1 MHSTAAHF
9 VPPPLSLVVRYHKE
23 ITVKHLISI
32 TLLTLIVGCASQQK
46 SDSAIYTEA
55 ATQFASTL
63 PPNQKTMSFPS
74 IKIPSHGMLADSL
87 AIAAGGGANATQLQ
101 QELLTAKA
109 SGITGFLIIGS
120 SSALDLAVI
129 EGATESQDLYGM
141 SIFYSGG
148 ADKKNEIRSAIEKS
162 KASFHY
168 ISAE

>member
-1 MHSTAAHF
+1 MKNL
-9 VPPPLSLVVRYHKE
+9 LSV
-23 ITVKHLISI
+23 
-32 TLLTLIVGCASQQK
+32 TLICLLVGCASQQK
-46 SDSAIYTEA
+46 SDKAIYTEA

-63 PPNQKTMSFPS
+63 PSGQTSMSFPS
-74 IKIPSHGMLADSL
+74 VKIPSHGMLADSL

-101 QELLTAKA
+101 QALLTAKA
-109 SGITGFLIIGS
+109 TGTTGFLIIGS

-129 EGATESQDLYGM
+129 EGATDSQDLGGM

-148 ADKKNEIRSAIEKS
+148 ADNKNEIRTAIEKS